1 MSAHTAIK
9 TLLTWGQ
16 KKQPMLLGDGKKITW
31 GPGIHVGY
39 GSKTLGQYV
48 KIASGGTDEYYFDD
62 LDFVKNDKTII
73 RVTPEMTTL
82 DFFDKLLRLG
92 VIEQWRSSKKLDKT
106 NDATG
111 VLEN

>member
-1 MSAHTAIK
+1 M
-9 TLLTWGQ
+9 
-16 KKQPMLLGDGKKITW
+16 
-31 GPGIHVGY
+31 GY